1 LRPGGLYV
9 VEDLSCCYWPQWRG
23 SANTSDQYGAV
34 AMINGLVDDL
44 NHQEQLRTGSHEPSM
59 TESMVTAVHLHHSLA
74 VIEEGVN
81 TELGLPDWVR
91 GTDLFTHV
99 RQQVTAYL
107 RLVT

>member
-1 LRPGGLYV
+1 MRPGGLYV
-9 VEDLSCCYWPQWRG
+9 VEDLSCCYWQWGG
-23 SANTSDQYGAV
+23 SASTSDEYGV
-34 AMINGLVDDL
+34 VDDL